1 MRTNAWSVRGFF
13 GSGQFWDDSSL
24 GFERGLDTAFP
35 ILMTGG
41 NLLSLLEPINGD
53 AIPVAIH
60 TDNGFFGIIPDN
72 ETDGFFLLKGAREI
86 YNIQSV
92 TPIIP
97 VSIPD
102 LVSMWLLGIG
112 IGFLA
117 MIIKEQSRYKTL
129 IEIN

>member
-1 MRTNAWSVRGFF
+1 
-13 GSGQFWDDSSL
+13 
-24 GFERGLDTAFP
+24 
-35 ILMTGG
+35 MTGG